1 MAMLAASGVK
11 YEDWL
16 RFIAPVYAVLLALG
30 MSALFLGILLRW

>member
-1 MAMLAASGVK
+1 MNIVKATKK

-30 MSALFLGILLRW
+30 TGAVLLGIFLHW